1 MLEGKIIKFYRQK
14 AGLTQEQLGRG
25 ICSVTHVSKIERGQT
40 SYSSEIIRMF
50 SKRLHID
57 IEKGIIG
64 LEKIEKQLHLWHN
77 AIILQRMK
85 ELEKIKKELE
95 ETPFISFSNCAPLY
109 RLLQAR
115 YYVLQNNF
123 EKTYDILQHI
133 QRDYPDLP
141 PYEKNLLLH
150 VLGIYYISNYNN
162 SSTENH
168 QKAVKVLKEIDKD
181 EYRNPEYYYH
191 LAVAY
196 YFIDSKVMAYAFA
209 EKALRHFKETNNF
222 LRAINAESLM
232 LLQVGDDLH
241 LDFKEMKESYY
252 NLIHDSET
260 LNAPDKKGML
270 LNNLGYEYYK
280 RKKYSTAQKL
290 HSKALRMADKPS
302 VLYLQRLHNYLKS
315 CLEGKLMRKTAMLK
329 KAQEGMSV
337 AKELDNRLYKILF
350 KLLIY
355 RIEDRLDL
363 YYNFIENDALP
374 YFKSNKHATLTNRY
388 GKQLYN
394 HFVEKEQY
402 EKAVQVSNIFMD
414 AIS

>member
-40 SYSSEIIRMF
+40 SYSSEIIGLF
-50 SKRLHID
+50 SERLHID
-57 IEKGIIG
+57 IEEGIIRLG
-64 LEKIEKQLHLWHN
+64 NMEKQLHRWHN
-77 AIILQRMK
+77 SIIMQRMK
-85 ELEKIKKELE
+85 AVEKTKKELE
-95 ETPFISFSNCAPLY
+95 ETPFISFSNYDPLY

-115 YYVLQNNF
+115 YYILHSDF
-123 EKTYDILQHI
+123 DKTFVILQHI
-133 QRDYPDLP
+133 KRDYPELP

-150 VLGIYYISNYNN
+150 VLGIYYISNYN
-162 SSTENH
+162 SSNTENH

-181 EYRNPEYYYH
+181 EYGNPEYYYH

-196 YFIDSKVMAYAFA
+196 YWIDSKVKTYAFA

-222 LRAINAESLM
+222 SRAINAESLM
-232 LLQVGDDLH
+232 LLQIGGDIH
-241 LDFKEMKESYY
+241 LDFKEMTESYY

-280 RKKYSTAQKL
+280 REDYANAQKL
-290 HSKALRMADKPS
+290 FREALRMAEKPS
-302 VLYLQRLHNYLKS
+302 VLFLQRLHNYLKS
-315 CLEGKLMRKTAMLK
+315 CFEGKLLRKTAMLN

-355 RIEDRLDL
+355 RIEDKLDQ
-363 YYNFIENDALP
+363 YYSFIEKDALP

-388 GKQLYN
+388 CKQLYY
-394 HFVEKEQY
+394 HFVEMKQY
-402 EKAVQVSNIFMD
+402 EKAVQISNIFMD

>member
-40 SYSSEIIRMF
+40 SYSSEIIGMF

-57 IEKGIIG
+57 IEKGILG
-64 LEKIEKQLHLWHN
+64 LEKIEKQLHRWHN
-77 AIILQRMK
+77 AIILQRMN

-115 YYVLQNNF
+115 YYVLQSNF
-123 EKTYDILQHI
+123 EKTYDILQQI

-141 PYEKNLLLH
+141 PFEKNLLLH

-209 EKALRHFKETNNF
+209 DKALRHFKETNNF

-241 LDFKEMKESYY
+241 LDFKEMTESYY

-270 LNNLGYEYYK
+270 LNNLGYEYFK
-280 RKKYSTAQKL
+280 RKNYSTAQKL
-290 HSKALRMADKPS
+290 HSEALRMADKPS

-315 CLEGKLMRKTAMLK
+315 
-329 KAQEGMSV
+329 
-337 AKELDNRLYKILF
+337 
-350 KLLIY
+350 
-355 RIEDRLDL
+355 
-363 YYNFIENDALP
+363 
-374 YFKSNKHATLTNRY
+374 
-388 GKQLYN
+388 
-394 HFVEKEQY
+394 
-402 EKAVQVSNIFMD
+402 
-414 AIS
+414 